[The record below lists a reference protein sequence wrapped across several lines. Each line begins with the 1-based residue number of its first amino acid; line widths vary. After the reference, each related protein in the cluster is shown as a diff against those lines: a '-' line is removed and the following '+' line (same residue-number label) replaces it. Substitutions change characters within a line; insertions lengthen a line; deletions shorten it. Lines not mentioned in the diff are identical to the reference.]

1 MAEAIEFIN
10 ILLTS
15 FEIQDKMQTND
26 MSLQE
31 IEEEVFE

>member
-1 MAEAIEFIN
+1 MAEAIEFSN